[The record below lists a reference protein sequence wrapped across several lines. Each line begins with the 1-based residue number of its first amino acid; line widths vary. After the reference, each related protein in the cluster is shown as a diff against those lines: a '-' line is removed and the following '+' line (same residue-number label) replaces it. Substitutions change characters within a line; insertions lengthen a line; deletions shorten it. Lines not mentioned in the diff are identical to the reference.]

1 MSSLTAPPIS
11 GLEVTESNHGLRP
24 ARATK
29 KKLRPIAGFA
39 DAQLGRKARLRTSQ
53 RFLFANKPET
63 ATVRVNDKEPHP
75 FRNATVS
82 AVSLMLYNMYIE
94 PHELMAMTVVPI
106 RLSRQD
112 ARKLDLL
119 VRLGLYNSRTEAM
132 RAMIQATADE
142 QLNRYM
148 LNDRVKE
155 ALNELLQAEKRHG
168 ENPLHIASKKTAAEI
183 VAESRQ

>member
-1 MSSLTAPPIS
+1 LT
-11 GLEVTESNHGLRP
+11 
-24 ARATK
+24 
-29 KKLRPIAGFA
+29 
-39 DAQLGRKARLRTSQ
+39 
-53 RFLFANKPET
+53 NKPEP
-63 ATVRVNDKEPHP
+63 ATVRVNDEEPHP

-82 AVSLMLYNMYIE
+82 AVSLMLYGMYTKSY
-94 PHELMAMTVVPI
+94 ELMAMTVVPI

-119 VRLGLYNSRTEAM
+119 VKLGLYNSRTEAM
-132 RAMIQATADE
+132 RAMIQASADE
-142 QLNRYM
+142 QLNRYV
-148 LNDRVKE
+148 LNDRVRE

>member
-1 MSSLTAPPIS
+1 MT
-11 GLEVTESNHGLRP
+11 G
-24 ARATK
+24 
-29 KKLRPIAGFA
+29 
-39 DAQLGRKARLRTSQ
+39 
-53 RFLFANKPET
+53 
-63 ATVRVNDKEPHP
+63 
-75 FRNATVS
+75 S
-82 AVSLMLYNMYIE
+82 AVRLMLYDLYIRCDE
-94 PHELMAMTVVPI
+94 VMAMTVVPI

-142 QLNRYM
+142 QLSRYM

-155 ALNELLQAEKRHG
+155 ALKELLQAEKRHR
-168 ENPLHIASKKTAAEI
+168 ENPLRITSEKTAAEI

>member
-1 MSSLTAPPIS
+1 LPRNISEISLT
-11 GLEVTESNHGLRP
+11 
-24 ARATK
+24 
-29 KKLRPIAGFA
+29 
-39 DAQLGRKARLRTSQ
+39 
-53 RFLFANKPET
+53 NKPEPAT
-63 ATVRVNDKEPHP
+63 ARVNDEEPHP
-75 FRNATVS
+75 LNATVS
-82 AVSLMLYNMYIE
+82 AVSLMLYDMYTNSY
-94 PHELMAMTVVPI
+94 ELMAMTVVPI

-119 VRLGLYNSRTEAM
+119 VKLGLYNSRTEAM
-132 RAMIQATADE
+132 RAMIQAAADE

-148 LNDRVKE
+148 LNDRVRE

>member
-1 MSSLTAPPIS
+1 MT
-11 GLEVTESNHGLRP
+11 
-24 ARATK
+24 
-29 KKLRPIAGFA
+29 
-39 DAQLGRKARLRTSQ
+39 
-53 RFLFANKPET
+53 
-63 ATVRVNDKEPHP
+63 
-75 FRNATVS
+75 
-82 AVSLMLYNMYIE
+82 
-94 PHELMAMTVVPI
+94 MTVVPI

-119 VRLGLYNSRTEAM
+119 VKLGLYNSRTEAM

-155 ALNELLQAEKRHG
+155 ALNELLQAEKRNG

>member
-1 MSSLTAPPIS
+1 MWASTLCLGSS
-11 GLEVTESNHGLRP
+11 G
-24 ARATK
+24 ARTNE
-29 KKLRPIAGFA
+29 PVS
-39 DAQLGRKARLRTSQ
+39 ARI
-53 RFLFANKPET
+53 
-63 ATVRVNDKEPHP
+63 NDEEPHT
-75 FRNATVS
+75 FRDTTVS
-82 AVSLMLYNMYIE
+82 AVSLMLYEMYTKSQ
-94 PHELMAMTVVPI
+94 ELMAMTVVPI

-119 VRLGLYNSRTEAM
+119 VKLGLYNSRTEAM

-142 QLNRYM
+142 QLNRYV

>member
-1 MSSLTAPPIS
+1 
-11 GLEVTESNHGLRP
+11 
-24 ARATK
+24 
-29 KKLRPIAGFA
+29 
-39 DAQLGRKARLRTSQ
+39 
-53 RFLFANKPET
+53 
-63 ATVRVNDKEPHP
+63 
-75 FRNATVS
+75 
-82 AVSLMLYNMYIE
+82 MLYSMYTK
-94 PHELMAMTVVPI
+94 HHVLMAMTVVPI

-119 VRLGLYNSRTEAM
+119 VRLGLYNSRTQAM
-132 RAMIQATADE
+132 RAMIHATADE

-168 ENPLHIASKKTAAEI
+168 DNPLRITSDKTAAEI

>member
-1 MSSLTAPPIS
+1 
-11 GLEVTESNHGLRP
+11 
-24 ARATK
+24 
-29 KKLRPIAGFA
+29 
-39 DAQLGRKARLRTSQ
+39 
-53 RFLFANKPET
+53 
-63 ATVRVNDKEPHP
+63 
-75 FRNATVS
+75 
-82 AVSLMLYNMYIE
+82 MLYDMYTNS
-94 PHELMAMTVVPI
+94 HELMAMTVVPI

-119 VRLGLYNSRTEAM
+119 VKLGLYNSRTEAM

-148 LNDRVKE
+148 LNDRVRE

-168 ENPLHIASKKTAAEI
+168 ENPLLVVSKKTAAEI

>member
-1 MSSLTAPPIS
+1 
-11 GLEVTESNHGLRP
+11 
-24 ARATK
+24 
-29 KKLRPIAGFA
+29 
-39 DAQLGRKARLRTSQ
+39 
-53 RFLFANKPET
+53 
-63 ATVRVNDKEPHP
+63 
-75 FRNATVS
+75 
-82 AVSLMLYNMYIE
+82 MLYDMYSRCGE
-94 PHELMAMTVVPI
+94 VMAMTVVPI

-142 QLNRYM
+142 QLSRYM

-155 ALNELLQAEKRHG
+155 ALNELLQAEKRQR
-168 ENPLHIASKKTAAEI
+168 ENPLRITSEKTAAEI